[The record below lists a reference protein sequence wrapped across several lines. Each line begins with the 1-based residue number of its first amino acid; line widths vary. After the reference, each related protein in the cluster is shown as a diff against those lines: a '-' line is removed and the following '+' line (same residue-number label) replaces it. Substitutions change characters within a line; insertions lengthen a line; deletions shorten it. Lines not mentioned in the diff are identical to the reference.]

1 MLKLA
6 TMRRKQK
13 KAYLAWLDYVTTKDE
28 LTREEALN
36 IIRGQLMMPAEEID
50 CGLIDKCLDHLQ
62 PDRATRTY
70 PTKEPT
76 WQRIMQTYQ
85 EKEANRRRKETRRK
99 QRIARPGVAVAL
111 LLLLVLAA
119 GSTMAYALG
128 MDVWSHIVSWTE
140 DILSVEI
147 KITDNV
153 ARTNQA
159 DDPQVEVKTSIFA
172 SDFQRTLTNLGF
184 SPELPTWMPD
194 DFTFL
199 SSRIVESA
207 SGKKAVSAW
216 FGDTNGRTFSIDIDE
231 VENQGDWNRQVEKSE
246 AEPHNYFIGEG
257 KFKVI
262 ENNRRNT
269 MTWLDAPFMITIS
282 GDLTKD
288 ELLQMA
294 DSIFMKGEN

>member
-1 MLKLA
+1 
-6 TMRRKQK
+6 MRRKQK
-13 KAYLAWLDYVTTKDE
+13 KAYFAWLNYVTTKDE
-28 LTREEALN
+28 MTREEALQ
-36 IIRGQLMMPAEEID
+36 IIRGQMMLPAKEID
-50 CGLIDKCLDHLQ
+50 CGLIDKCLDHLY

-70 PTKEPT
+70 PTKELI
-76 WQRIMQTYQ
+76 WQRILQTYQ
-85 EKEANRRRKETRRK
+85 KKEANSRRKRTRRTR
-99 QRIARPGVAVAL
+99 RILRPGVAAAL
-111 LLLLVLAA
+111 FLLLVLAA

-128 MDVWSHIVSWTE
+128 IDVWSHIISWTE

-147 KITDNV
+147 KITDDV

-159 DDPQVEVKTSIFA
+159 DDPQVDVKTSISA
-172 SDFQRTLTNLGF
+172 NDFQRTLTNLGF

-194 DFTFL
+194 GFTFL
-199 SSRIVESA
+199 SSKMVESA

-216 FGDTNGRTFSIDIDE
+216 FGDTNGRTFSIDVDE

-246 AEPHNYFIGEG
+246 AEPHNYFIGEV

-262 ENNRRNT
+262 ENNKRNT